1 MSNIEFDYADPN
13 YYPPSYKN
21 RNSWPDKKLA
31 FSSKCIEDSDPFKEE
46 SMSSPK
52 KPKKKSSRTKLN
64 ENNKNFRTGRW
75 TKEEHK
81 KFLEAIELYG
91 RDWKKVQ
98 GYVGTRTSTQAR
110 SHAQK
115 VLPHPSK
122 VDGVIGSHNSTATTL
137 TKSSPLSNKG
147 VFETEFKK
155 LPSVS
160 DDDNSSEFAIFKV
173 EKVRKNVIGRDRVNS
188 ENNVF
193 RIPVDN
199 NDFGEVDHK
208 RNKNY
213 ARKYSM
219 NIEFS
224 NTKNDLIGSPIK
236 EPIKE
241 HLDEDDEDGLHEE
254 VLDVP
259 LYKHKTVEPKSV
271 ETKFFGQDSNTFFK
285 LHEEKEEMNLEQP
298 PWCPDFPM
306 DIDNHN
312 GQFNSLNPFA
322 GNCADE
328 NEDQVMASDSHDPF
342 GADMDFDND
351 HCFVFNNQNFG
362 W

>member
-1 MSNIEFDYADPN
+1 VV
-13 YYPPSYKN
+13 
-21 RNSWPDKKLA
+21 
-31 FSSKCIEDSDPFKEE
+31 
-46 SMSSPK
+46 SSPK
-52 KPKKKSSRTKLN
+52 KPKKKSSKSKLN
-64 ENNKNFRTGRW
+64 EGSKNFRTGRW

-115 VLPHPSK
+115 VLPHPGK
-122 VDGVIGSHNSTATTL
+122 VDGVNGSHNSTATTL
-137 TKSSPLSNKG
+137 TKSSPLSNKDI
-147 VFETEFKK
+147 FPTEFKK

-160 DDDNSSEFAIFKV
+160 SDDNNSEFAIFKV

-193 RIPVDN
+193 RIPVDTSAFDESDN
-199 NDFGEVDHK
+199 R

-241 HLDEDDEDGLHEE
+241 HLDEEEDDAMHEE
-254 VLDVP
+254 ILDVP
-259 LYKHKTVEPKSV
+259 LQKHKTVEPKSV
-271 ETKFFGQDSNTFFK
+271 ETKFFGQDANNFFK
-285 LHEEKEEMNLEQP
+285 LNEEKEEMNLEQP
-298 PWCPDFPM
+298 P
-306 DIDNHN
+306 
-312 GQFNSLNPFA
+312 
-322 GNCADE
+322 
-328 NEDQVMASDSHDPF
+328 
-342 GADMDFDND
+342 
-351 HCFVFNNQNFG
+351 
-362 W
+362 